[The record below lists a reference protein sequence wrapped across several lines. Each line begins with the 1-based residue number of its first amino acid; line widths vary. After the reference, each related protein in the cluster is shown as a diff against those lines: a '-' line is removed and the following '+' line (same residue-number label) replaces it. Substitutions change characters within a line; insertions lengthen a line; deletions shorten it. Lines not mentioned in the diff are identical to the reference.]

1 MVLSIQYTSLPTKTP
16 HVQCWLKLCQQKA
29 WCSPQTITHLYSG
42 QNSNQHSYRAGTS
55 LQHHQHNQH
64 RHTTMKLFL
73 LSAAALLAIANGATL
88 RGSEQNT
95 NTKVSGAHALLII
108 ICIVSIVI
116 VV

>member
-1 MVLSIQYTSLPTKTP
+1 
-16 HVQCWLKLCQQKA
+16 
-29 WCSPQTITHLYSG
+29 
-42 QNSNQHSYRAGTS
+42 
-55 LQHHQHNQH
+55 
-64 RHTTMKLFL
+64 MKLFL

-108 ICIVSIVI
+108 ISIVSIVI